1 MRKFLFFF
9 FLAFLLIINSSGSA
23 QNFLGPKQI
32 VQGTAEK
39 VLAEVNLRRAE
50 LEANTASIYP
60 LVEKMILPHF
70 DFEAMTRFAMG
81 RFWRHASSQ
90 QQRRLIAEF
99 QELLVRTY
107 ATALL
112 SYSGEDIEYL
122 PINFLNEGREAL
134 VPTKIAYAGG
144 PPIPINYRLRI
155 ENENNTWLVFDVVI
169 DGISLVTNYRSTFVR
184 LIRVGG
190 GNERNRKI
198 RMTKG
203 IDNLIK
209 ALSKKNDRSSG

>member
-1 MRKFLFFF
+1 VKKFLIC
-9 FLAFLLIINSSGSA
+9 LSIFLLSIISPFGYA

-32 VQGTAEK
+32 VQGTADS
-39 VLAEVNLRRAE
+39 VLAEVNLRREE
-50 LEANTASIYP
+50 LEADSTLIYP

-81 RFWRHASSQ
+81 RFWRYASSQ

-112 SYSGEDIEYL
+112 SYSGQDIEYF
-122 PINFLNEGREAL
+122 PINFLNEGREAI
-134 VPTKIAYAGG
+134 VPTKIAYQGG

-155 ENENNTWLVFDVVI
+155 ENQDNTWLVFDVVI

-190 GNERNRKI
+190 GGERDR
-198 RMTKG
+198 RARLTKG

-209 ALSKKNDRSSG
+209 VLSKKNDRSTK